1 MSLLAVIVGLVLL
14 AVGGELVVRGASRL
28 AVAAGI
34 RPVVVG
40 LTVVAFGTSLPELAV
55 TVGAV
60 MSGSPDVAVGNVVGS
75 NIYNILLVL
84 GTGAIVA
91 PLIVHQRI
99 VRADVPLLIG
109 VSLLFWVLAADGRI
123 DRLDGVPLLAVLLV
137 YVGVAIRNG
146 RRERRDIRAEYEETL
161 PAGPRSG
168 ERMVILAAFIVGGLV
183 VLVAGSQLLVAGAS
197 DIARSLG
204 VSELVIGLTVVA
216 IGTTMPEIMTT
227 IVAVVRDQRDIA
239 VGNVVGS
246 NLFNLVGVIGIGAV
260 VAPDGIPVASAALTF
275 DIPIMVVVAVAL
287 LPVAFVG
294 SAIRRWEGAVFV
306 AYAVAYT
313 TYLVLDATDHPLA
326 DDLTA
331 VMGAFVLPLTL
342 LTLLTVVTREAR
354 ARAGASS
361 G

>member
-1 MSLLAVIVGLVLL
+1 MSLLAVVVGLVLL

-28 AVAAGI
+28 AVSVGI

-55 TVGAV
+55 TVGSV
-60 MSGSPDVAVGNVVGS
+60 MDGSPDVAVGNIVGS

-84 GTGAIVA
+84 GMGAIVA
-91 PLIVHQRI
+91 PLIVQQRI

-109 VSLLFWVLAADGRI
+109 VSLLFWALAADGRI
-123 DRLDGVPLLAVLLV
+123 DRLDGLPLLLLLLG
-137 YVGVAIRNG
+137 YVGVAVRNG
-146 RRERRDIRAEYEETL
+146 RRERRDIRDEYEESL
-161 PAGPRSG
+161 PPGPRTG
-168 ERMVILAAFIVGGLV
+168 ERMVMLALFIAGGLL
-183 VLVAGSQLLVAGAS
+183 VLVAGSQILVAGAS

-246 NLFNLVGVIGIGAV
+246 NLFNLLGVIGIGAF
-260 VAPDGIPVASAALTF
+260 VAPNGIPVAPAALAF

-287 LPVAFVG
+287 LPVTFVG

-313 TYLVLDATDHPLA
+313 TYLVLDATDHRLA
-326 DDLTA
+326 AGFTF
-331 VMGAFVLPLTL
+331 VMGAFVLPLTV
-342 LTLLTVVTREAR
+342 LTFLTVVTREVR
-354 ARAGASS
+354 ARRAPGS